1 MTKGGIYGCRPFSL
15 TGVVAMRGCMSG
27 IHAQDTTT
35 SQTTTLR
42 RSAYGEARRRP
53 RWWLIAL
60 IVLFHLVVLYGLAR
74 ALAPQVV
81 SSVQNEVLST
91 FSVTVTAPE
100 DPPPPPPVP
109 EPRPD
114 EGAQGNPGREAV
126 PQPVT
131 APSPAIQVREDEP
144 LPRAS
149 STGTA
154 ATSGA
159 TDRGTGTGAAGEG
172 TGTGAGRAGSGR
184 GGIAVTKPQKI
195 AGDISSAADY
205 PTPPGGRQIRRG
217 QSVDIAM
224 TVGIDG
230 RASNCRVLSPSPDPE
245 ADRITCELAVERFRF
260 LPARDANGDP
270 VPATYAWRQ
279 RWGVNLR

>member
-1 MTKGGIYGCRPFSL
+1 MSADSTRFSS
-15 TGVVAMRGCMSG
+15 TRRKPNPWVIAVVAIVHLG
-27 IHAQDTTT
+27 
-35 SQTTTLR
+35 LF
-42 RSAYGEARRRP
+42 YGF
-53 RWWLIAL
+53 
-60 IVLFHLVVLYGLAR
+60 VR
-74 ALAPQVV
+74 ALAPGAVQSIERSVV
-81 SSVQNEVLST
+81 ST
-91 FSVTVTAPE
+91 FTVTVTAPE
-100 DPPPPPPVP
+100 DPPPPPPAP
-109 EPRPD
+109 EPQPD
-114 EGAQGNPGREAV
+114 EGAQGDPGREAV
-126 PQPVT
+126 PQLVT
-131 APSPAIQVREDEP
+131 APSPAIQLREDEP

-154 ATSGA
+154 STSGA

-172 TGTGAGRAGSGR
+172 TGTGAGRAGSGL
-184 GGIAVTKPQKI
+184 GGVAVTKPQKI

-205 PTPPGGRQIRRG
+205 PTPPGGRKIRRG

-224 TVGIDG
+224 TVGVDG
-230 RASNCRVLSPSPDPE
+230 RASNCRILSPSPDPE